1 MVGNDANVDILQLV
15 SRLAG
20 TTEVANILA
29 RYPHWDSSPRRL
41 KFNALTR
48 ESKEIPDS
56 ADHIKPPSW
65 RGNTKVKDVSLQT
78 SWSRGRRLAEDECEF
93 VKPILEKLQCAGA
106 DMLSP
111 SGILLFDLPD
121 DPDDI
126 DESIE
131 DASDEAAMT
140 HASSE
145 EVEIRV
151 EVEDSLGELADDG
164 EPTDR
169 IFDKKIIINGLEM
182 SKARALSK
190 YGRTRKFVSSTD
202 RLKRVQE
209 VGRYGTITDTSNTTY
224 ETPMNDGDSEMLLVT
239 DPIATIIYSENQF
252 WFCIGEVNG
261 LKIDGKAVG
270 CIGLNMILED
280 TVTVSYQMLGLRPAT
295 SDDDPELKHDW
306 RTHSMQEQTFSVPGK
321 FVQSIDPAVSVTHKT
336 MPFYLFESTVIVALT
351 ASIFQS
357 LSISD
362 LKMVPKLAITN
373 EYPYRATSG
382 E

>member
-1 MVGNDANVDILQLV
+1 MHLRENPRKFRTVP
-15 SRLAG
+15 
-20 TTEVANILA
+20 TTSNL
-29 RYPHWDSSPRRL
+29 R
-41 KFNALTR
+41 
-48 ESKEIPDS
+48 
-56 ADHIKPPSW
+56 PSW
-65 RGNTKVKDVSLQT
+65 RGNAKLKDVSLQT
-78 SWSRGRRLAEDECEF
+78 SWNRGRRLVEDECEF
-93 VKPILEKLQCAGA
+93 VKPILEELQCAGA

-126 DESIE
+126 DESLE
-131 DASDEAAMT
+131 ANSDEPDMAPT
-140 HASSE
+140 SSE
-145 EVEIRV
+145 DMDNRV
-151 EVEDSLGELADDG
+151 EVEDSLGELADEVETTG
-164 EPTDR
+164 Q
-169 IFDKKIIINGLEM
+169 IFDKRIIINGLEM

-209 VGRYGTITDTSNTTY
+209 VGRYGTLAITDKSNTIY
-224 ETPMNDGDSEMLLVT
+224 PTPTNEGEVLLIS
-239 DPIATIIYSENQF
+239 DPVATVISSENQF

-261 LKIDGKAVG
+261 LKIDGKSVG
-270 CIGLNMILED
+270 YISLDMLLED

-295 SDDDPELKHDW
+295 SDDDPDLKHDW

-321 FVQSIDPAVSVTHKT
+321 FIQSIDPALSVTHKT

-357 LSISD
+357 LNISD
-362 LKMVPKLAITN
+362 LKMVPKFVATT

>member
-1 MVGNDANVDILQLV
+1 
-15 SRLAG
+15 
-20 TTEVANILA
+20 
-29 RYPHWDSSPRRL
+29 
-41 KFNALTR
+41 
-48 ESKEIPDS
+48 
-56 ADHIKPPSW
+56 
-65 RGNTKVKDVSLQT
+65 
-78 SWSRGRRLAEDECEF
+78 
-93 VKPILEKLQCAGA
+93 
-106 DMLSP
+106 MLLP
-111 SGILLFDLPD
+111 SGILLFNLPD

-126 DESIE
+126 DESLE
-131 DASDEAAMT
+131 DASDEPAMAST
-140 HASSE
+140 SSE
-145 EVEIRV
+145 DIDIRV
-151 EVEDSLGELADDG
+151 DIEDSLGELADDDAG
-164 EPTDR
+164 DPLPLATDR
-169 IFDKKIIINGLEM
+169 VFDKKITINGIEM

-209 VGRYGTITDTSNTTY
+209 VGRYGSTIAEKSNTTC
-224 ETPMNDGDSEMLLVT
+224 ETSTNVDGGPVLLIT
-239 DPIATIIYSENQF
+239 DPVATVINSENQF

-270 CIGLNMILED
+270 YINLDMLLED

-306 RTHSMQEQTFSVPGK
+306 RTHSMQERTFSVPGK
-321 FVQSIDPAVSVTHKT
+321 LVQSIDPALSFTHKT

-357 LSISD
+357 LSNSD
-362 LKMVPKLAITN
+362 LKMVPKFGTTK